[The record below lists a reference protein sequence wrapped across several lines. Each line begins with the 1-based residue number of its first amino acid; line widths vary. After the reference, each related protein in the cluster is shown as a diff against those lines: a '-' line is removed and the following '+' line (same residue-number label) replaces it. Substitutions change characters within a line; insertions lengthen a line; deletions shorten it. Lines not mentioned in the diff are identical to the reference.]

1 MTGLLIVARVRFYR
15 EGLATLFDDLPGV
28 EVVAT
33 AADAAQALAAIAAHR
48 PDVALVAVEGDA
60 GPTLVRAITGARAE
74 TRVVALGIAED
85 HPDVMLLA
93 EAGVA
98 GYVTSD
104 AAGDE
109 VVAIVERV
117 GRGEAACP
125 PRIAAALLDRVAML
139 ARERREQ
146 EPGRLTGRER
156 EIVALIAH
164 GLSNKQ
170 IAQSLTIE
178 VTTVKNHVHNILE
191 KLNVERRGEAAAAF
205 RREI

>member
-1 MTGLLIVARVRFYR
+1 MTGVLIVARVRFYR
-15 EGLATLFDDLPGV
+15 EGLATLFDGLPGV
-28 EVVAT
+28 HVVAT

-48 PDVALVAVEGDA
+48 PDVALVAVEDDA
-60 GPTLVRAITGARAE
+60 APTLVRAITQARAE
-74 TRVVALGIAED
+74 TRVVALGIADD
-85 HPDVMLLA
+85 HPDVMPLA

-104 AAGDE
+104 AGGDE

-125 PRIAAALLDRVAML
+125 PRIAAALLARVATM
-139 ARERREQ
+139 AGERRDKD
-146 EPGRLTGRER
+146 PARLTMRER
-156 EIVALIAH
+156 EIVALIER

-170 IAQSLTIE
+170 IAHRLCIE

>member
-1 MTGLLIVARVRFYR
+1 MTALLIVARVRFYR
-15 EGLATLFDDLPGV
+15 EGLATLFDDLAGV

-33 AADAAQALAAIAAHR
+33 AADTVQALAAIAAHH
-48 PDVALVAVEGDA
+48 PDVALVAVEDDA
-60 GPTLVRAITGARAE
+60 APELVRAITCARAE
-74 TRVVALGIAED
+74 TRVVALGIADD
-85 HPDVMLLA
+85 HPNVMPLA

-125 PRIAAALLDRVAML
+125 PRIAAALLQRVAML
-139 ARERREQ
+139 AGERRDQEPARLTARERQ
-146 EPGRLTGRER
+146 IVVLIER
-156 EIVALIAH
+156 

-170 IAQSLTIE
+170 IAHTLSIE

-191 KLNVERRGEAAAAF
+191 KLNVERRGEAAAAL